1 MYLLRNNNNQKFI
14 FSGVISANR
23 RPLNSQTQSYIP
35 NIGLPPAAKK
45 DQGELIFDD
54 TERPIALNDPETMFA
69 INPNLFLY
77 VKKVYCKYNFLLNL
91 FMVKCIILYCA
102 SISGLLCKT

>member
-1 MYLLRNNNNQKFI
+1 MYSLLD
-14 FSGVISANR
+14 VIPANR

-35 NIGLPPAAKK
+35 NIGLPPAAKR
-45 DQGELIFDD
+45 DQGELRFDD

-77 VKKVYCKYNFLLNL
+77 ARRVYCKYST
-91 FMVKCIILYCA
+91 V
-102 SISGLLCKT
+102 T

>member
-1 MYLLRNNNNQKFI
+1 MV
-14 FSGVISANR
+14 FSDVISANR

-35 NIGLPPAAKK
+35 NIGLPPAAKR

-77 VKKVYCKYNFLLNL
+77 VRRVYCKYNFLENSYWVV
-91 FMVKCIILYCA
+91 FNIIILC
-102 SISGLLCKT
+102 IHQWIVV

>member
-1 MYLLRNNNNQKFI
+1 
-14 FSGVISANR
+14 VIPTNR

-35 NIGLPPAAKK
+35 NIGLPPAVKR

-69 INPNLFLY
+69 VNPNLFLY
-77 VKKVYCKYNFLLNL
+77 IRRVFCKHTIVYYYVINNL
-91 FMVKCIILYCA
+91 I
-102 SISGLLCKT
+102 